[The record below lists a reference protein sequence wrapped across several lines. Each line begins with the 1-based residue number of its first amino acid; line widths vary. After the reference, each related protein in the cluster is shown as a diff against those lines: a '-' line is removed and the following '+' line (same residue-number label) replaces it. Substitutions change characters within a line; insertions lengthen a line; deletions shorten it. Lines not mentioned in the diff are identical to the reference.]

1 MATASLP
8 ILRSNSLLAWL
19 PDFLREE
26 LSPYPG
32 RVALVYR
39 MVVAATLITIV
50 GMTFRIP
57 YTFQGAVYA
66 LMISRESRQATLKS
80 AVTILL
86 VTGIGA
92 AYLLISV
99 SFVINSPPLHFVWVI
114 GSLFLAFYAIS
125 ALTNYTAAV
134 IFAIMISVGV
144 PLWDRILPSETN
156 VEDTLWLC
164 LSVVIG
170 VVITAAVELVF
181 ARRRS
186 GDDVVMPIGER
197 LSAIERLMSRYAERA
212 YLDAA
217 TKEPVIQFAMRGTSL
232 LRRILRRSDSP
243 IQYSVEMGGVIALV
257 GRLVDLAAALT
268 QLGFEA
274 SASDQKRLRNLA
286 SALASIRNDLLNRR
300 IPSPLQFNTGEE
312 PAGVPLLREIEH
324 TVSLI
329 PQAFAASRSIPE
341 YLLLVDEIQRPSLL
355 ASDAFVNPDHLR
367 FALKGC
373 LAASICYVIYNAME
387 WPGISTSV
395 TTCLLTA
402 LSTIGASHQKQ
413 ILRIFGAMVGGFVLG
428 MGSQILILPHIDSI
442 GGFVLLFVAVTAFGA
457 WCMTSSPRLSY
468 FGIQVALA
476 FYLINLNEFKM
487 QTSLEVARDRVV
499 GILLGLFAMW
509 LIFDQLWGVPAA
521 RELKEAFISNLRLLA
536 QFAREPVSK
545 ELKAATARRFALGE
559 TINTNLDK
567 VRALADGV
575 LLEFGHSRA
584 RDLALRS
591 LIRRAQPQ
599 MRILFIMQIAEW
611 KYRAQLP
618 GFELPEAIAAE
629 QREFDDRL
637 AESLDALAA
646 RIGGR
651 FISVQ
656 PTLDDAVA
664 RLENAINIYDP
675 KAALSSRFQALLVL
689 GRRIESSMVS
699 LTNEIGTEQLG
710 SRTLS

>member
-1 MATASLP
+1 LF
-8 ILRSNSLLAWL
+8 AWL

-32 RVALVYR
+32 RVALVLR

-80 AVTILL
+80 AGTILL

-92 AYLLISV
+92 AYLLIFV
-99 SFVINSPPLHFVWVI
+99 SFVINSPILHFVWVI
-114 GSLFLAFYAIS
+114 ASLFLAFYAIS

-134 IFAIMISVGV
+134 IFAIMISIGV

-181 ARRRS
+181 ERRRPQ
-186 GDDVVMPIGER
+186 DDVAIPISDR
-197 LSAIERLMSRYAERA
+197 LSAIEKLMTRYAEGSSI
-212 YLDAA
+212 DAA
-217 TKEPVIQFAMRGTSL
+217 TKEQILQFAMRGTSL
-232 LRRILRRSDSP
+232 LRRILRRSDYP
-243 IQYSVEMGGVIALV
+243 VQYSVEMGGVTALV

-268 QLGFEA
+268 QLQFEA

-286 SALASIRNDLLNRR
+286 SALANIRNELLNRR
-300 IPSPLQFNTGEE
+300 IPGPLQCNTDEE

-341 YLLLVDEIQRPSLL
+341 YLSLVDEIPRSSLL
-355 ASDAFVNPDHLR
+355 AADAFVNPDHLR

-402 LSTIGASHQKQ
+402 LSTIGSSHQKQ
-413 ILRIFGAMVGGFVLG
+413 ILRILGALVGGFVLG
-428 MGSQILILPHIDSI
+428 MGSQIFILPHIDSI
-442 GGFVLLFVAVTAFGA
+442 GGFVLLFVAVTALGA
-457 WCMTSSPRLSY
+457 WFMTSSPRLSY
-468 FGIQVALA
+468 FGIQAALA
-476 FYLINLNEFKM
+476 FYLINLSEFRM

-509 LIFDQLWGVPAA
+509 LIFDQLWGMPAA
-521 RELKEAFISNLRLLA
+521 RELKETFISNLRLLA
-536 QFAREPVSK
+536 QFAREPVSMD
-545 ELKAATARRFALGE
+545 LKTATARRFALGE

-575 LLEFGHSRA
+575 LLEFGRSRKQ
-584 RDLALRS
+584 DLAMRS
-591 LIRRAQPQ
+591 LIRRTQPQ
-599 MRILFIMQIAEW
+599 MRVLFIMQIAEW

-618 GFELPEAIAAE
+618 GFELPEAIAVQ

-637 AESLDALAA
+637 AESLDAMADRVEGRSRGAQETLQDA
-646 RIGGR
+646 R
-651 FISVQ
+651 
-656 PTLDDAVA
+656 A
-664 RLENAINIYDP
+664 RLERTIQAYRPKGTSEGRYD
-675 KAALSSRFQALLVL
+675 ALLLL
-689 GRRIESSMVS
+689 GRKIESSILS
-699 LTNEIGTEQLG
+699 LTNEI
-710 SRTLS
+710 

>member
-8 ILRSNSLLAWL
+8 ILRWNSLLAWL

-32 RVALVYR
+32 RVALVFR

-50 GMTFRIP
+50 GMTFRIS
-57 YTFQGAVYA
+57 YTFQAAIYA

-80 AVTILL
+80 AGTILL

-92 AYLLISV
+92 AYLLIFV
-99 SFVINSPPLHFVWVI
+99 SFVINSPLLHFVWVI

-134 IFAIMISVGV
+134 IFAIMIAVGV
-144 PLWDRILPSETN
+144 PLWDRLLPSETN

-164 LSVVIG
+164 LSVAIG

-181 ARRRS
+181 ERRRP
-186 GDDVVMPIGER
+186 GDDVVIPISDR
-197 LSAIERLMSRYAERA
+197 LSAIERLMTRYAEGSDI
-212 YLDAA
+212 DAA
-217 TKEPVIQFAMRGTSL
+217 TKEQIMQFAMRGTSL
-232 LRRILRRSDSP
+232 LRRILRRSDYP
-243 IQYSVEMGGVIALV
+243 IRYSVEMGGVTALV
-257 GRLVDLAAALT
+257 GRLVDLAATLP
-268 QLGFEA
+268 QLRFEA
-274 SASDQKRLRNLA
+274 SASDQKRLRNLV
-286 SALASIRNDLLNRR
+286 SALANIRNDLLNRK
-300 IPSPLQFNTGEE
+300 IPSPLQFNTDEE
-312 PAGVPLLREIEH
+312 PSGVPLLREIEH

-329 PQAFAASRSIPE
+329 PQAFAASRPIPDD
-341 YLLLVDEIQRPSLL
+341 LSPVDDIQRSSLL

-373 LAASICYVIYNAME
+373 LAAGICYVIYNAID
-387 WPGISTSV
+387 WPGISTAV

-402 LSTIGASHQKQ
+402 LSTIGSSHQKQ
-413 ILRIFGAMVGGFVLG
+413 MLRILGAMVGGFVLG
-428 MGSQILILPHIDSI
+428 MGSQIFILPHLDSI
-442 GGFVLLFVAVTAFGA
+442 GGFVLLFVAVTALSA
-457 WCMTSSPRLSY
+457 WFMTSSPRLSY
-468 FGIQVALA
+468 FGIQVAVA
-476 FYLINLNEFKM
+476 FYLINVSEFKM

-509 LIFDQLWGVPAA
+509 LIFDKLWGVPAA
-521 RELKEAFISNLRLLA
+521 RELKETFISNLRLLA

-545 ELKAATARRFALGE
+545 DPKAATARRYALGE

-575 LLEFGHSRA
+575 LLEFGHTRA

-599 MRILFIMQIAEW
+599 MRVLFIMQIAEW

-618 GFELPEAIAAE
+618 GFELPEAIAVE
-629 QREFDDRL
+629 QREFDERL
-637 AESLDALAA
+637 AKSLHSMADRIEGRSTDAQQTLQEA
-646 RIGGR
+646 R
-651 FISVQ
+651 
-656 PTLDDAVA
+656 A
-664 RLENAINIYDP
+664 RLERTIQAYRPKGTSEGRYD
-675 KAALSSRFQALLVL
+675 ALLLL
-689 GRRIESSMVS
+689 GRKIESSILS
-699 LTNEIGTEQLG
+699 LTDEV
-710 SRTLS
+710 